1 MQWFRNFFIYNT
13 TTITY
18 QCIAIVLQWK
28 FNMAKCLDNSI
39 ELATSSTL
47 LLVKNS
53 FPYCIKRNLN
63 TNEYVGI
70 LVILLWYDMIYHIS
84 VGIGK
89 MKNGHL
95 KILIPK
101 SKSINHF
108 PFTLSQYEYWKKFT
122 NISTCST
129 FLSLYVCFRQNC
141 ILIFRQKNVS
151 TK

>member
-1 MQWFRNFFIYNT
+1 MHCNN
-13 TTITY
+13 
-18 QCIAIVLQWK
+18 IAIIIQQGQ
-28 FNMAKCLDNSI
+28 CLGNSI

-47 LLVKNS
+47 LLVKNA

-70 LVILLWYDMIYHIS
+70 LVILLWYDMIHHIS

-108 PFTLSQYEYWKKFT
+108 PFTNLSQYE
-122 NISTCST
+122 S
-129 FLSLYVCFRQNC
+129 
-141 ILIFRQKNVS
+141 
-151 TK
+151 